1 MRTFFSKPL
10 MLALLMLSLLI
21 LSSTGCG
28 SNQGGEEAAGLQDPA
43 YTIADPTGD
52 WGFPSPFTHYLRG
65 PGYVR
70 TSFIFDTLLWKESQ
84 GYIPAL
90 AKSWEFLKEENAYLF
105 KLQDRATWH
114 DGTPFTAKDVV
125 FSVDYLRE
133 HNYEWVNLDV
143 VQKAEAV
150 DDLSV
155 KLYLNRPYA
164 PFLEYIAGT
173 VPILPEHIWKEVGE
187 PRQFLQKEALIG
199 TGPFKLKDYN
209 KEQGTYL
216 YEANSQYYQG
226 APKTRQLKFVRVS
239 NEMSAAALRQK
250 QVNVAQVP
258 PEVAV
263 ELKKEGFRELTGS
276 HDWVAKLMFNHQ
288 KAPLNNVEFRRALA
302 YAIDRRALVTTC
314 QRGYGL
320 EGSPGLVPPDSSWF
334 NPAAAA
340 EYPYAPD
347 KAGEI
352 LTSLGY
358 MRNGNYFEKD
368 GQTLELELLI
378 SSGGTGVPGSPGERE
393 GEMIKELL
401 ENAGIKINL
410 RGLEA
415 KTLDSRVN
423 EWKFDLALSGHG
435 GIGGDPEFLNKMIS
449 GKGFNSARFNQ
460 NDELNLLLEQ
470 QMKEMDQDR
479 RRELVN
485 RIQEVYAREMPCLPL
500 YYPTWYYVTDD
511 AASLYFTFQGIG
523 SGVPHPL
530 NKMAFL

>member
-1 MRTFFSKPL
+1 
-10 MLALLMLSLLI
+10 
-21 LSSTGCG
+21 
-28 SNQGGEEAAGLQDPA
+28 
-43 YTIADPTGD
+43 
-52 WGFPSPFTHYLRG
+52 
-65 PGYVR
+65 
-70 TSFIFDTLLWKESQ
+70 
-84 GYIPAL
+84 
-90 AKSWEFLKEENAYLF
+90 
-105 KLQDRATWH
+105 
-114 DGTPFTAKDVV
+114 
-125 FSVDYLRE
+125 
-133 HNYEWVNLDV
+133 
-143 VQKAEAV
+143 
-150 DDLSV
+150 
-155 KLYLNRPYA
+155 
-164 PFLEYIAGT
+164 
-173 VPILPEHIWKEVGE
+173 
-187 PRQFLQKEALIG
+187 
-199 TGPFKLKDYN
+199 
-209 KEQGTYL
+209 
-216 YEANSQYYQG
+216 
-226 APKTRQLKFVRVS
+226 
-239 NEMSAAALRQK
+239 
-250 QVNVAQVP
+250 
-258 PEVAV
+258 
-263 ELKKEGFRELTGS
+263 
-276 HDWVAKLMFNHQ
+276 
-288 KAPLNNVEFRRALA
+288 
-302 YAIDRRALVTTC
+302 
-314 QRGYGL
+314 
-320 EGSPGLVPPDSSWF
+320 
-334 NPAAAA
+334 
-340 EYPYAPD
+340 
-347 KAGEI
+347 
-352 LTSLGY
+352 